1 VRISSLEV
9 PAATASPVRVSSL
22 LIVQRAEKV
31 PQAERDATNPLY
43 FGDTL
48 LYPNIGESLS
58 KAATREVAFAF
69 TVVPG
74 KAAVTGATMALV
86 KSGQVMGQAPLTL
99 DAAGADGVIR
109 QIGRLPIDAL
119 DPGSYEIRVAVQAG
133 SVAVNRSA
141 RVTVVP

>member
-1 VRISSLEV
+1 
-9 PAATASPVRVSSL
+9 
-22 LIVQRAEKV
+22 
-31 PQAERDATNPLY
+31 
-43 FGDTL
+43 
-48 LYPNIGESLS
+48 
-58 KAATREVAFAF
+58 VAFAF